1 MAEAVVLL
9 AVLVDD
15 HAAGDEFAVGIGLED
30 LGERC
35 PAFRGV
41 ADAVVGDDFGRQTA
55 LGGVG
60 LGGGGKRQLL
70 RVKGGGGLYGA
81 FQRLLL
87 LLAGGAFG
95 GVFRPRVAVV
105 WHAHAYAVGKL
116 LHSFGEG
123 EPLVFHDEADGGA
136 VCAAAEAVVKL
147 FAGADGEAGGFFF
160 VKRAARHVVCAAFFE
175 RDVVVDDVYDV
186 GFGEQVVDKAGWN
199 HGDGILLG

>member
-1 MAEAVVLL
+1 M
-9 AVLVDD
+9 
-15 HAAGDEFAVGIGLED
+15 GSI
-30 LGERC
+30 
-35 PAFRGV
+35 
-41 ADAVVGDDFGRQTA
+41 
-55 LGGVG
+55 G

-70 RVKGGGGLYGA
+70 RVKGGGGLHGG

-95 GVFRPRVAVV
+95 GVFRLRFAVV
-105 WHAHAYAVGKL
+105 WHAHAHAVGKV
-116 LHSFGEG
+116 LHGFGEA
-123 EPLVFHDEADGGA
+123 EPLVFHHKADGGTMRA
-136 VCAAAEAVVKL
+136 TAEAVVKL
-147 FAGADGEAGGFFF
+147 FAGANGKAGGFFF